1 MSASLPQPRGVARWG
16 LPIALLAGAVAFG
29 LAGAA
34 SVLAQPCVD
43 ADHDGLGDTLEQ
55 HLAETHAPVILL
67 EPNESNYPCSV
78 EWYLERAGLA
88 FHEDCFPDE
97 EEVLLGTV
105 GAQAALIGP
114 PWAHPDHFGPE
125 HPERHCGDWPHHRR
139 ITTIEPDPEGEGET
153 GFTDQM
159 TFYLTSVADA
169 DRVGALDPRLWP
181 TYFHA
186 YPTADG
192 GVMLQYWHVFTY
204 NQFAGVFG
212 SHDGDWDAN
221 LMVQLGPDLELV
233 GAWYPRHTDEHP
245 GPFFPLGS
253 FPLYQGTH
261 PVMSIDG
268 GGHAAFATPE
278 DWCAYNTGGSHMGT
292 VVFGDPDDP
301 AGLRKVD
308 GCFVFPIPSDPV
320 GGTVWKTWTSGDVRQ
335 VGEVEHAIGPN
346 PSPHGG
352 LINVGEYNPCTEA
365 TCRGMAQAT
374 SFLAGEF
381 HPLNG
386 QEFIRYSGR
395 WGKTDITLKE
405 PRGPVFQGPH
415 DGVFTAWYN
424 QGAQVPPYPLLLL
437 GPGDDPHRGLSGET
451 YDGHGGPLAAGA
463 LDYLVCGDAVVPQD
477 SELSVQAGASI
488 GFLAGATFR
497 ASGLASVDGAGAAVR
512 LAAAADGTRG
522 AVVWS
527 RLQLRNGGGIRLP

>member
-1 MSASLPQPRGVARWG
+1 LTA
-16 LPIALLAGAVAFG
+16 AVA
-29 LAGAA
+29 AA
-34 SVLAQPCVD
+34 AAAQPCID

-55 HLAETHAPVILL
+55 HLAELYAPVILM

-97 EEVLLGTV
+97 EEGLLGTI
-105 GAQAALIGP
+105 GTQNQLIGP
-114 PWAHPDHFGPE
+114 PWAHPDHFGAG
-125 HPERHCGDWPHHRR
+125 HPESHCGDWPHHRR
-139 ITTIEPDPEGEGET
+139 ITTIEPDPDGEGAT
-153 GFTDQM
+153 GFSDQM
-159 TFYLTSVADA
+159 TFYLTSVANH

-292 VVFGDPDDP
+292 VVFGDPDVP
-301 AGLRKVD
+301 AGLQKVD
-308 GCFVFPIPSDPV
+308 GCFLFPILSEPM
-320 GGTVWKTWTSGDVRQ
+320 GGTVWKTWTAGDVRQ
-335 VGEVEHAIGPN
+335 AGDVEHAIAPN
-346 PSPHGG
+346 PSAPGG
-352 LINVGEYNPCTEA
+352 LVNVGEYNPCTET
-365 TCRGMAQAT
+365 TCQGVSQAT
-374 SFLAGEF
+374 RFLAGEF

-386 QEFIRYSGR
+386 QTFIRYSGR

-415 DGVFTAWYN
+415 EGVYTAWYN
-424 QGAQVPPYPLLLL
+424 QGAEQPPYPLLLL
-437 GPGDDPHRGLSGET
+437 GPGDDTRRGLAST
-451 YDGHGGPLAAGA
+451 VNDGHGGPLDRGLLEYLICGA
-463 LDYLVCGDAVVPQD
+463 ITVPQHT
-477 SELSVQAGASI
+477 LLTVNGGVTAA
-488 GFLAGATFR
+488 FLAGA
-497 ASGLASVDGAGAAVR
+497 ALV
-512 LAAAADGTRG
+512 ADGSATAHGEASPVRFVSAVDASRG
-522 AVVWS
+522 ALVRAGL
-527 RLQLRNGGGIRLP
+527 RLQSGGGIRLP